1 MNSLTFFNFN
11 NPEDY
16 EWLVQSVSDISYLQ
30 DKLNE
35 LASGGWY
42 IFQMDYNSETGTRGI
57 SSYRKKR

>member
-35 LASGGWY
+35 LASGGWH
-42 IFQMDYNSETGTRGI
+42 IFQMDYNSGTGTRGI